1 MPANVTGL
9 EGIAPNITSL
19 NQCTLELCSLDYASL
34 RYIPNLGANAT
45 YLGIFVI
52 VLIAQIV
59 VWFRS
64 RTHSY
69 TFSMICG
76 LILEVVGY
84 AFRIV
89 MRKHMFTDG
98 PFLIQI
104 IFITIA
110 PVFFT
115 AALYLTLSR
124 VITHYGIYNSRLSP
138 KAYTIGF
145 IASDFLALVL
155 QSAGGAIAET
165 ANNRATSKAGTN
177 VMVGGLAFQVASLVV
192 FCVLAAEFF
201 WKVKADR
208 KHIRATN
215 WAYGVPEK
223 PAGDIDGLKTFL
235 YAFTFATVL
244 ILIRSCFRVAEL
256 VHGFRSN
263 LAKDELAFMILEGGM
278 VVVAATILTVFHPG
292 RYFGRNT
299 WRENGWG
306 GELRNGRSSPELW
319 KAESAGSSVHGS
331 YENVSRPWPLQQ

>member
-1 MPANVTGL
+1 MV
-9 EGIAPNITSL
+9 SL
-19 NQCTLELCSLDYASL
+19 SDTQLHLLHDL
-34 RYIPNLGANAT
+34 WLNL
-45 YLGIFVI
+45 
-52 VLIAQIV
+52 
-59 VWFRS
+59 RS
-64 RTHSY
+64 RRVCFPNSDEEAYVYRRAIPHVGLPLDNWLPT
-69 TFSMICG
+69 
-76 LILEVVGY
+76 LIL
-84 AFRIV
+84 
-89 MRKHMFTDG
+89 TS
-98 PFLIQI
+98 QI

-235 YAFTFATVL
+235 YGSYWS
-244 ILIRSCFRVAEL
+244 ILSTPS
-256 VHGFRSN
+256 SN
-263 LAKDELAFMILEGGM
+263 LMTTSIHIRDRPHPH
-278 VVVAATILTVFHPG
+278 TILF
-292 RYFGRNT
+292 
-299 WRENGWG
+299 
-306 GELRNGRSSPELW
+306 SSC
-319 KAESAGSSVHGS
+319 
-331 YENVSRPWPLQQ
+331 